1 MSKIPR
7 KVVALQSKKKNKQ
20 IKKNAPKDKSIGNK
34 CNGAVEDRLQPQDDS
49 TPKNEQEPTYCEYS
63 RDEEVLEEE
72 EILGSDDDEQE
83 DPRDYCIGGY
93 HPVKIGQVYNSR
105 YHVVRKLGWGH
116 FSTVWLCWDLCSK
129 RFVAMKVVKSAP
141 HYTETALDE
150 IKLLSCVRESAPDDP
165 FRKKTVQL
173 LDDFRVS
180 GVNGN
185 HVCMIFEVL
194 GHNLL
199 KLIIRSQYRGI
210 PLENVRSIIK
220 QTLQGLHYLHTKC
233 HIIHTDIKPE
243 NILVCISDSQ
253 IRRMAAEALDAQRRG
268 VQLSGSAVSTAPK
281 EKQDNTKMTKSRKRR
296 LKKQQRKQQ
305 ALLEQELD
313 ELEELE
319 SQEHERRL
327 LDMGLIPADN
337 EQNHEKPEQVDEKP
351 KRDSEVS
358 PEQSYS
364 NEANTTPP
372 TADSYNASPSKDC
385 HPTTNNTVGA
395 VFMDT
400 ARAVVSV
407 LGYATSIPFKACS
420 SILED
425 KTAPI
430 NNPPKISSTQND
442 EQNLSWLGN
451 QNDVPGSISYGDP
464 KIKIPSPLQPGQK
477 RTASIS
483 VDFTPSESSTV
494 SHADVCSSPPYRS
507 FVHLAFSPLADRLV
521 RKLSWPFIFRSPDV
535 STNPPC
541 KNDTEESKDHTKHKQ
556 NKGPTD
562 LSEES
567 DQFIQ
572 EDNESG
578 VAVRRR
584 VKKLPDHSGAADD
597 KADIP
602 LAPVTEPQK
611 TSTTGDRRSVIIQP
625 DGLLAAAAA
634 SVMSSTSHSPP
645 ESSAKDDQGQV
656 KSNFTNS
663 RSNGTEGNERKLN
676 SESKSS
682 LTVNSTGEGG
692 SKRLSLVTPSN
703 NNAVSGQSASNK
715 RRSLLFETVIHEP
728 DASKEP
734 CDIEVKIADLGNACW
749 TYRHFTE
756 DIQTRQYR
764 ALEVLIGSEYGP
776 PADIWST
783 ACMAFELAT
792 GDYLF
797 EPHSGEDYTRDEDH
811 LAHIIELLGPIP
823 RNIALSGKYSRE
835 YFDKRACLRHIHRL
849 KPWNLFNVLTEKYD
863 WPPSEAALFTSFLE
877 PMLAYD
883 PNKRASAWDC
893 LQHSW
898 ITGQP
903 YSPSV
908 EEGLPNHIPFGVN
921 IPDPLMG
928 DVLSNPSTYYHPHV
942 NQPNIVDPANTAGLC
957 YSQHPH
963 LKKQYPTVHCVA
975 PQSRNS
981 RSVNY
986 IPPELSFS
994 GNVNP
999 SEYHLSYGS
1008 EMVVGGESVPNR
1020 SMCVPDSHFQP
1031 WSSKLMGSKRLDVVS
1046 NVDGTINLDPVHVG
1060 NFIHSL
1066 PDLSPAPSDDDYDEE
1081 DDDDDDEDDDDETK
1095 EGEEDEDESGDDE
1108 DPRMHSLHHH
1118 HRQHHHHSHYYGH
1131 PSNTSSVYQFL
1142 DPPHIIPVESS
1153 DHSHYADPLAM
1164 AVAAGLPPS
1173 KAAILAYAAQALGP
1187 DTVWAGLAAAKKRQ
1201 QQQQAQ
1207 PMNNT
1212 EETTS
1217 DSLTNND
1224 HVILTTST
1232 IKTDDDGTP
1241 RNTDSLQQQKK
1252 EIDNELHNSGLD
1264 VEDVS
1269 NYFSTSLEVRSATSS
1284 TTEDISNTPDYVN
1297 NISDIRNFDSEL
1309 QRTVSE
1315 NITHQYTEPTETLTE
1330 A

>member
-1 MSKIPR
+1 
-7 KVVALQSKKKNKQ
+7 
-20 IKKNAPKDKSIGNK
+20 
-34 CNGAVEDRLQPQDDS
+34 
-49 TPKNEQEPTYCEYS
+49 
-63 RDEEVLEEE
+63 
-72 EILGSDDDEQE
+72 
-83 DPRDYCIGGY
+83 
-93 HPVKIGQVYNSR
+93 
-105 YHVVRKLGWGH
+105 
-116 FSTVWLCWDLCSK
+116 
-129 RFVAMKVVKSAP
+129 
-141 HYTETALDE
+141 
-150 IKLLSCVRESAPDDP
+150 
-165 FRKKTVQL
+165 
-173 LDDFRVS
+173 
-180 GVNGN
+180 
-185 HVCMIFEVL
+185 
-194 GHNLL
+194 
-199 KLIIRSQYRGI
+199 
-210 PLENVRSIIK
+210 
-220 QTLQGLHYLHTKC
+220 
-233 HIIHTDIKPE
+233 
-243 NILVCISDSQ
+243 
-253 IRRMAAEALDAQRRG
+253 
-268 VQLSGSAVSTAPK
+268 
-281 EKQDNTKMTKSRKRR
+281 
-296 LKKQQRKQQ
+296 
-305 ALLEQELD
+305 
-313 ELEELE
+313 
-319 SQEHERRL
+319 
-327 LDMGLIPADN
+327 
-337 EQNHEKPEQVDEKP
+337 
-351 KRDSEVS
+351 
-358 PEQSYS
+358 
-364 NEANTTPP
+364 
-372 TADSYNASPSKDC
+372 
-385 HPTTNNTVGA
+385 
-395 VFMDT
+395 MDT

-425 KTAPI
+425 KTTPI
-430 NNPPKISSTQND
+430 NNPTKMSSIQND
-442 EQNLSWLGN
+442 EQNLTWLGN
-451 QNDVPGSISYGDP
+451 QNDVPGFISYGDP
-464 KIKIPSPLQPGQK
+464 KIRIPSPLQPGQK

-494 SHADVCSSPPYRS
+494 SHADACSSPPHRS
-507 FVHLAFSPLADRLV
+507 FIHLAFSPLADRLV
-521 RKLSWPFIFRSPDV
+521 RKLSWPFIFRSPNA
-535 STNPPC
+535 STMPQC
-541 KNDTEESKDHTKHKQ
+541 KNDTEESKDHTKHEQ

-567 DQFIQ
+567 DQFLQ
-572 EDNESG
+572 KDNESG
-578 VAVRRR
+578 SGLAVRRR

-602 LAPVTEPQK
+602 LASVTEPQK
-611 TSTTGDRRSVIIQP
+611 TTNTGDRRSVIIQP

-645 ESSAKDDQGQV
+645 ESSANDGRAQV

-663 RSNGTEGNERKLN
+663 RSNETEGNEKKLN
-676 SESKSS
+676 SESKST
-682 LTVNSTGEGG
+682 LTANSTGEGS
-692 SKRLSLVTPSN
+692 SKRLSLVAPSN
-703 NNAVSGQSASNK
+703 NNSASGQSASNK

-921 IPDPLMG
+921 MPDPLMG
-928 DVLSNPSTYYHPHV
+928 DVLSNPGTYYHPHI
-942 NQPNIVDPANTAGLC
+942 NQPNVVDPANTAGLC

-963 LKKQYPTVHCVA
+963 LNKQYPTVHCVA

-1008 EMVVGGESVPNR
+1008 EMVVGGENMPNR
-1020 SMCVPDSHFQP
+1020 SMCLPDSHFQP
-1031 WSSKLMGSKRLDVVS
+1031 WSSKLMGSKRLDVVG
-1046 NVDGTINLDPVHVG
+1046 NVDGPIKLDPVHVG

-1081 DDDDDDEDDDDETK
+1081 DDEDDDEDDDDETK

-1118 HRQHHHHSHYYGH
+1118 HRQHHHRSHYYGH

-1142 DPPHIIPVESS
+1142 DPPHIMPIETS
-1153 DHSHYADPLAM
+1153 DHSHYTDPLAM

-1207 PMNNT
+1207 PTSNT

-1217 DSLTNND
+1217 NSLTNND

-1232 IKTDDDGTP
+1232 GKADDVGTP
-1241 RNTDSLQQQKK
+1241 CNTDSLQQQKK
-1252 EIDNELHNSGLD
+1252 EIDNESHNSGLD

-1309 QRTVSE
+1309 QHTVSE
-1315 NITHQYTEPTETLTE
+1315 TITHQYTEPTETLTE

>member
-1 MSKIPR
+1 MHALTFYLIFLL
-7 KVVALQSKKKNKQ
+7 VVALQSKKKNKQ

-83 DPRDYCIGGY
+83 DPRDYCI
-93 HPVKIGQVYNSR
+93 VKIGQ
-105 YHVVRKLGWGH
+105 
-116 FSTVWLCWDLCSK
+116 
-129 RFVAMKVVKSAP
+129 
-141 HYTETALDE
+141 
-150 IKLLSCVRESAPDDP
+150 VRESAPDDP

-281 EKQDNTKMTKSRKRR
+281 EKQDNMKMTKSRKRR

-337 EQNHEKPEQVDEKP
+337 EHNHEKPEQVDEKP

-385 HPTTNNTVGA
+385 HPTTNNTGKNQKYVHFHKAAGTHMVLKYATRVGT

-451 QNDVPGSISYGDP
+451 QNDVPGFISYGDP

-535 STNPPC
+535 STKPQC

-567 DQFIQ
+567 DQFIR

-578 VAVRRR
+578 SGLAVRRR

-597 KADIP
+597 KADTP

-676 SESKSS
+676 SESKST
-682 LTVNSTGEGG
+682 LTVNNTGEGS
-692 SKRLSLVTPSN
+692 SKRLSLVTSSN

-783 ACMAFELAT
+783 ACMV
-792 GDYLF
+792 
-797 EPHSGEDYTRDEDH
+797 S
-811 LAHIIELLGPIP
+811 
-823 RNIALSGKYSRE
+823 
-835 YFDKRACLRHIHRL
+835 CLRHIHRL

-942 NQPNIVDPANTAGLC
+942 NQSNIVDPANAAGLC
-957 YSQHPH
+957 YNQHPH

-1008 EMVVGGESVPNR
+1008 EMVMGGESMPNR

-1081 DDDDDDEDDDDETK
+1081 DDDDDEDDDDETK

-1118 HRQHHHHSHYYGH
+1118 HRQHHHSHYYGH

-1142 DPPHIIPVESS
+1142 DPPHIMPVESS

-1201 QQQQAQ
+1201 QQQQVQ

-1232 IKTDDDGTP
+1232 IKIDDDGTP
-1241 RNTDSLQQQKK
+1241 CNTDSLQQQKK

>member
-1 MSKIPR
+1 MI
-7 KVVALQSKKKNKQ
+7 VALQNKKKSKQ
-20 IKKNAPKDKSIGNK
+20 TAKNVTKDKPSGNN
-34 CNGAVEDRLQPQDDS
+34 NGVAEDRLLPQSSNDCIPKTEQDS
-49 TPKNEQEPTYCEYS
+49 TYCEYS

-83 DPRDYCIGGY
+83 DPRDYCKGGY

-116 FSTVWLCWDLCSK
+116 FSTVSK
-129 RFVAMKVVKSAP
+129 RFVAMKVVKSAL

-165 FRKKTVQL
+165 FRNKTVQL

-296 LKKQQRKQQ
+296 LRKQQRKQQ

-319 SQEHERRL
+319 SQEHERRMM
-327 LDMGLIPADN
+327 DMGLIPAEN
-337 EQNHEKPEQVDEKP
+337 EQNHEESELIDEKTKNNYKASPEKSCLNDINATTPTTDSCNISPSEDYQSSANNTGSPNASSAKVACKNVDSEDLNEHP
-351 KRDSEVS
+351 KR
-358 PEQSYS
+358 
-364 NEANTTPP
+364 
-372 TADSYNASPSKDC
+372 
-385 HPTTNNTVGA
+385 G
-395 VFMDT
+395 
-400 ARAVVSV
+400 
-407 LGYATSIPFKACS
+407 
-420 SILED
+420 
-425 KTAPI
+425 
-430 NNPPKISSTQND
+430 PK
-442 EQNLSWLGN
+442 
-451 QNDVPGSISYGDP
+451 
-464 KIKIPSPLQPGQK
+464 
-477 RTASIS
+477 
-483 VDFTPSESSTV
+483 
-494 SHADVCSSPPYRS
+494 
-507 FVHLAFSPLADRLV
+507 
-521 RKLSWPFIFRSPDV
+521 
-535 STNPPC
+535 
-541 KNDTEESKDHTKHKQ
+541 
-556 NKGPTD
+556 KGTTD

-567 DQFIQ
+567 DQFVQ
-572 EDNESG
+572 KDNESG
-578 VAVRRR
+578 NGLAVRRR

-597 KADIP
+597 KADTP
-602 LAPVTEPQK
+602 VASVTEPKK
-611 TSTTGDRRSVIIQP
+611 TSTTTGDRRSVIVQP

-634 SVMSSTSHSPP
+634 SVMSDTNECTSKSLTNNNST
-645 ESSAKDDQGQV
+645 KV
-656 KSNFTNS
+656 KSNFTS
-663 RSNGTEGNERKLN
+663 SKSNGTEGNQKKLN
-676 SESKSS
+676 SESKSTS
-682 LTVNSTGEGG
+682 ATNTTSCEGVN
-692 SKRLSLVTPSN
+692 SKRLSLAAPPN
-703 NNAVSGQSASNK
+703 NSVSSQSVSNK
-715 RRSLLFETVIHEP
+715 RRSLLFDTVIHEP

-764 ALEVLIGSEYGP
+764 ALEVLIGSGYGP

-835 YFDKRACLRHIHRL
+835 YFDKRACLRHIRRL

-863 WPPSEAALFTSFLE
+863 WPPNEAALFTSFLE

-883 PNKRASAWDC
+883 PNRRASAWDC

-903 YSPSV
+903 YTPSV

-921 IPDPLMG
+921 TPDPVMG
-928 DVLSNPSTYYHPHV
+928 DVLSNPSTYCYSHRS
-942 NQPNIVDPANTAGLC
+942 QPASMIDPTNTAGLC

-963 LKKQYPTVHCVA
+963 LNKQYPTVHCVA

-981 RSVNY
+981 RSVNC

-999 SEYHLSYGS
+999 SDYHLTYGS
-1008 EMVVGGESVPNR
+1008 EVVDLAGGAGMPNHNV
-1020 SMCVPDSHFQP
+1020 CLPDSYYQP
-1031 WSSKLMGSKRLDVVS
+1031 WSSKSIGSKRPDVGV
-1046 NVDGTINLDPVHVG
+1046 VDGTI
-1060 NFIHSL
+1060 
-1066 PDLSPAPSDDDYDEE
+1066 
-1081 DDDDDDEDDDDETK
+1081 
-1095 EGEEDEDESGDDE
+1095 ESIG
-1108 DPRMHSLHHH
+1108 
-1118 HRQHHHHSHYYGH
+1118 
-1131 PSNTSSVYQFL
+1131 
-1142 DPPHIIPVESS
+1142 
-1153 DHSHYADPLAM
+1153 HSHYADPLAM

-1187 DTVWAGLAAAKKRQ
+1187 ETVWAGLAAAKKRQ
-1201 QQQQAQ
+1201 EQQQQTQ
-1207 PMNNT
+1207 ICNK
-1212 EETTS
+1212 EEKTSNSHASDEDVISPAPTT
-1217 DSLTNND
+1217 
-1224 HVILTTST
+1224 VLTTQCC
-1232 IKTDDDGTP
+1232 KTT
-1241 RNTDSLQQQKK
+1241 TDSQQQQKT
-1252 EIDNELHNSGLD
+1252 EIVDESINSGLD

-1269 NYFSTSLEVRSATSS
+1269 TYFSTSLGVHSTNSS
-1284 TTEDISNTPDYVN
+1284 TTDDVSNGPDFIN
-1297 NISDIRNFDSEL
+1297 NISDDTRRNFDSDL
-1309 QRTVSE
+1309 LTVNE
-1315 NITHQYTEPTETLTE
+1315 NITHQYVEPTETFTE

>member
-1 MSKIPR
+1 MI
-7 KVVALQSKKKNKQ
+7 VALQNKKKSKQ
-20 IKKNAPKDKSIGNK
+20 TAKNVTKDKPSGNN
-34 CNGAVEDRLQPQDDS
+34 NGVAEDRLLPQSSNDCIPKTEQDS
-49 TPKNEQEPTYCEYS
+49 TYCEYS

-83 DPRDYCIGGY
+83 DPRDYCKGGY

-116 FSTVWLCWDLCSK
+116 FSTVSK
-129 RFVAMKVVKSAP
+129 RFVAMKVVKSAL

-165 FRKKTVQL
+165 FRNKTVQL

-296 LKKQQRKQQ
+296 LRKQQRKQQ

-319 SQEHERRL
+319 SQEHERRMM
-327 LDMGLIPADN
+327 DMGLIPAEN
-337 EQNHEKPEQVDEKP
+337 EQNHEESELIDEKT
-351 KRDSEVS
+351 KNNYKAS
-358 PEQSYS
+358 PEKSCL
-364 NEANTTPP
+364 NDINATTP
-372 TADSYNASPSKDC
+372 TTDSCNISPSEDYQSSA
-385 HPTTNNTVGA
+385 NNTVGA

-407 LGYATSIPFKACS
+407 LGYAASIPFKVCS
-420 SILED
+420 TILDD
-425 KTAPI
+425 KTAAT
-430 NNPPKISSTQND
+430 NNPPKISSVQND
-442 EQNLSWLGN
+442 TENVSWLGN
-451 QNDVPGSISYGDP
+451 QNNVSGFINCENPG
-464 KIKIPSPLQPGQK
+464 IKTPSALQPGQK

-483 VDFTPSESSTV
+483 VDFTTSYSSTL
-494 SHADVCSSPPYRS
+494 SHANVCSAPPHRS
-507 FVHLAFSPLADRLV
+507 FIHLALSPLADRLV
-521 RKLSWPFIFRSPDV
+521 RRLSWPSIFRSPNASSAKV
-535 STNPPC
+535 AC
-541 KNDTEESKDHTKHKQ
+541 KNVDSEDLNEHPKRGPK
-556 NKGPTD
+556 KGTTD

-567 DQFIQ
+567 DQFVQ
-572 EDNESG
+572 KDNESG
-578 VAVRRR
+578 NGLAVRRR

-597 KADIP
+597 KADTP
-602 LAPVTEPQK
+602 VASVTEPKK
-611 TSTTGDRRSVIIQP
+611 TSTTTGDRRSVIVQP

-634 SVMSSTSHSPP
+634 SVMSDTNECTSKSLTNNNST
-645 ESSAKDDQGQV
+645 KV
-656 KSNFTNS
+656 KSNFTS
-663 RSNGTEGNERKLN
+663 SKSNGTEGNQKKLN
-676 SESKSS
+676 SESKSTS
-682 LTVNSTGEGG
+682 ATNTTSCEGVN
-692 SKRLSLVTPSN
+692 SKRLSLAAPPN
-703 NNAVSGQSASNK
+703 NSVSSQSVSNK
-715 RRSLLFETVIHEP
+715 RRSLLFDTVIHEP

-764 ALEVLIGSEYGP
+764 ALEVLIGSGYGP

-835 YFDKRACLRHIHRL
+835 YFDKRACLRHIRRL

-863 WPPSEAALFTSFLE
+863 WPPNEAALFTSFLE

-883 PNKRASAWDC
+883 PNRRASAWDC

-903 YSPSV
+903 YTPSV

-921 IPDPLMG
+921 TPDPVMG
-928 DVLSNPSTYYHPHV
+928 DVLSNPSTYCYSHRS
-942 NQPNIVDPANTAGLC
+942 QPASMIDPTNTAGLC

-963 LKKQYPTVHCVA
+963 LNKQYPTVHCVA

-981 RSVNY
+981 RSVNC

-999 SEYHLSYGS
+999 SDYHLTYGS
-1008 EMVVGGESVPNR
+1008 EVVDLAGGAGMPNHNV
-1020 SMCVPDSHFQP
+1020 CLPDSYYQP
-1031 WSSKLMGSKRLDVVS
+1031 WSSKSIGSKRPDVGV
-1046 NVDGTINLDPVHVG
+1046 VDGTI
-1060 NFIHSL
+1060 
-1066 PDLSPAPSDDDYDEE
+1066 
-1081 DDDDDDEDDDDETK
+1081 
-1095 EGEEDEDESGDDE
+1095 ESIG
-1108 DPRMHSLHHH
+1108 
-1118 HRQHHHHSHYYGH
+1118 
-1131 PSNTSSVYQFL
+1131 
-1142 DPPHIIPVESS
+1142 
-1153 DHSHYADPLAM
+1153 HSHYADPLAM

-1187 DTVWAGLAAAKKRQ
+1187 ETVWAGLAAAKKRQ
-1201 QQQQAQ
+1201 EQQQQTQ
-1207 PMNNT
+1207 ICNK
-1212 EETTS
+1212 EEKTSNSHASDEDVISPAPTT
-1217 DSLTNND
+1217 
-1224 HVILTTST
+1224 VLTTQCC
-1232 IKTDDDGTP
+1232 KTT
-1241 RNTDSLQQQKK
+1241 TDSQQQQKT
-1252 EIDNELHNSGLD
+1252 EIVDESINSGLD

-1269 NYFSTSLEVRSATSS
+1269 TYFSTSLGVHSTNSS
-1284 TTEDISNTPDYVN
+1284 TTDDVSNGPDFIN
-1297 NISDIRNFDSEL
+1297 NISDDTRRNFDSDL
-1309 QRTVSE
+1309 LTVNE
-1315 NITHQYTEPTETLTE
+1315 NITHQYVEPTETFTE

>member
-385 HPTTNNTVGA
+385 HPTTNNTG
-395 VFMDT
+395 
-400 ARAVVSV
+400 
-407 LGYATSIPFKACS
+407 
-420 SILED
+420 
-425 KTAPI
+425 
-430 NNPPKISSTQND
+430 
-442 EQNLSWLGN
+442 
-451 QNDVPGSISYGDP
+451 
-464 KIKIPSPLQPGQK
+464 
-477 RTASIS
+477 
-483 VDFTPSESSTV
+483 
-494 SHADVCSSPPYRS
+494 
-507 FVHLAFSPLADRLV
+507 
-521 RKLSWPFIFRSPDV
+521 SPDV
-535 STNPPC
+535 STKPPC
-541 KNDTEESKDHTKHKQ
+541 KNDTDESKDHTKHKQ

-567 DQFIQ
+567 DQ
-572 EDNESG
+572 
-578 VAVRRR
+578 
-584 VKKLPDHSGAADD
+584 
-597 KADIP
+597 
-602 LAPVTEPQK
+602 
-611 TSTTGDRRSVIIQP
+611 
-625 DGLLAAAAA
+625 
-634 SVMSSTSHSPP
+634 
-645 ESSAKDDQGQV
+645 
-656 KSNFTNS
+656 
-663 RSNGTEGNERKLN
+663 
-676 SESKSS
+676 
-682 LTVNSTGEGG
+682 
-692 SKRLSLVTPSN
+692 
-703 NNAVSGQSASNK
+703 
-715 RRSLLFETVIHEP
+715 
-728 DASKEP
+728 P

-1142 DPPHIIPVESS
+1142 DPPHIMPVESS
-1153 DHSHYADPLAM
+1153 DHPHYADPLAM

-1201 QQQQAQ
+1201 QKQQAQ

-1297 NISDIRNFDSEL
+1297 NISDMRNFDSEL

>member
-1 MSKIPR
+1 M
-7 KVVALQSKKKNKQ
+7 
-20 IKKNAPKDKSIGNK
+20 PKS
-34 CNGAVEDRLQPQDDS
+34 
-49 TPKNEQEPTYCEYS
+49 EQEPTYCEYS

-327 LDMGLIPADN
+327 LDMGLIPADS
-337 EQNHEKPEQVDEKP
+337 EQNHEEPEQVDEKP
-351 KRDSEVS
+351 KRDSEIS

-364 NEANTTPP
+364 NEVNTTPP
-372 TADSYNASPSKDC
+372 TTDSYNISPSKDC
-385 HPTTNNTVGA
+385 HPTTNNTGSPNA
-395 VFMDT
+395 
-400 ARAVVSV
+400 
-407 LGYATSIPFKACS
+407 
-420 SILED
+420 
-425 KTAPI
+425 
-430 NNPPKISSTQND
+430 STMPQ
-442 EQNLSWLGN
+442 
-451 QNDVPGSISYGDP
+451 
-464 KIKIPSPLQPGQK
+464 
-477 RTASIS
+477 
-483 VDFTPSESSTV
+483 
-494 SHADVCSSPPYRS
+494 
-507 FVHLAFSPLADRLV
+507 
-521 RKLSWPFIFRSPDV
+521 
-535 STNPPC
+535 C
-541 KNDTEESKDHTKHKQ
+541 KSDTEESKDHTKHEQ

-567 DQFIQ
+567 DQFVQ
-572 EDNESG
+572 KDNESG
-578 VAVRRR
+578 SGLAVRRR

-602 LAPVTEPQK
+602 LASVTEPQK
-611 TSTTGDRRSVIIQP
+611 TSNTGDRRSVIIQP

-645 ESSAKDDQGQV
+645 ESSANDGRAQV

-663 RSNGTEGNERKLN
+663 RSNGTEGNEKKLN
-676 SESKSS
+676 SESKST
-682 LTVNSTGEGG
+682 LTANSTGEGS
-692 SKRLSLVTPSN
+692 SKRLSLVAPSN
-703 NNAVSGQSASNK
+703 NNSASGQSASNK

-921 IPDPLMG
+921 MPDPLMG
-928 DVLSNPSTYYHPHV
+928 DVLSNPSTYYHPHI
-942 NQPNIVDPANTAGLC
+942 NQPNVVDPANTAGLC

-963 LKKQYPTVHCVA
+963 LNKQYPTVHCVA

-1008 EMVVGGESVPNR
+1008 EMVVGGENMPNR

-1031 WSSKLMGSKRLDVVS
+1031 WSSKLMGSKRLDVVG
-1046 NVDGTINLDPVHVG
+1046 NVDGTIKLDPVHVG

-1095 EGEEDEDESGDDE
+1095 EGEEDEDESADDE

-1142 DPPHIIPVESS
+1142 DPPHIMPIETS
-1153 DHSHYADPLAM
+1153 DHSHYTDPLAM

-1201 QQQQAQ
+1201 QQQQQQEQ
-1207 PMNNT
+1207 PMSNT

-1217 DSLTNND
+1217 NSLTNND

-1232 IKTDDDGTP
+1232 GKADDVGTP
-1241 RNTDSLQQQKK
+1241 CNTDSLQQQNK
-1252 EIDNELHNSGLD
+1252 EIDNESHNSGLD

-1315 NITHQYTEPTETLTE
+1315 TITHQYTEPTETLTE

>member
-1 MSKIPR
+1 MS
-7 KVVALQSKKKNKQ
+7 
-20 IKKNAPKDKSIGNK
+20 
-34 CNGAVEDRLQPQDDS
+34 
-49 TPKNEQEPTYCEYS
+49 
-63 RDEEVLEEE
+63 
-72 EILGSDDDEQE
+72 
-83 DPRDYCIGGY
+83 
-93 HPVKIGQVYNSR
+93 
-105 YHVVRKLGWGH
+105 H
-116 FSTVWLCWDLCSK
+116 FS
-129 RFVAMKVVKSAP
+129 KSSC
-141 HYTETALDE
+141 YGFFNYYLD
-150 IKLLSCVRESAPDDP
+150 
-165 FRKKTVQL
+165 
-173 LDDFRVS
+173 
-180 GVNGN
+180 
-185 HVCMIFEVL
+185 VCMIFEVL

-327 LDMGLIPADN
+327 LDMGLIPADS
-337 EQNHEKPEQVDEKP
+337 EQNHEELEQVDEKP

-364 NEANTTPP
+364 NEANTTP
-372 TADSYNASPSKDC
+372 TTDSYNISQSKDC
-385 HPTTNNTVGA
+385 HPTTNNTGSPNA
-395 VFMDT
+395 
-400 ARAVVSV
+400 
-407 LGYATSIPFKACS
+407 
-420 SILED
+420 
-425 KTAPI
+425 
-430 NNPPKISSTQND
+430 STMPQ
-442 EQNLSWLGN
+442 
-451 QNDVPGSISYGDP
+451 
-464 KIKIPSPLQPGQK
+464 
-477 RTASIS
+477 
-483 VDFTPSESSTV
+483 
-494 SHADVCSSPPYRS
+494 
-507 FVHLAFSPLADRLV
+507 
-521 RKLSWPFIFRSPDV
+521 
-535 STNPPC
+535 C
-541 KNDTEESKDHTKHKQ
+541 KNDTEESKDHTKHEQ

-567 DQFIQ
+567 DQFLQ
-572 EDNESG
+572 KDNESG
-578 VAVRRR
+578 SGLAVRRR

-602 LAPVTEPQK
+602 LASVTEPQK
-611 TSTTGDRRSVIIQP
+611 TTNTGDRRSVIIQP

-645 ESSAKDDQGQV
+645 ESSANDGRAQV

-663 RSNGTEGNERKLN
+663 RSNETEGNEKKLN
-676 SESKSS
+676 SESKST
-682 LTVNSTGEGG
+682 LTANSTGEGS
-692 SKRLSLVTPSN
+692 SKRLSLVAPSN
-703 NNAVSGQSASNK
+703 NNSASGQSASNK

-921 IPDPLMG
+921 MPDPLMG
-928 DVLSNPSTYYHPHV
+928 DVLSNPGTYYHPHI
-942 NQPNIVDPANTAGLC
+942 NQPNVVDPANTAGLC

-963 LKKQYPTVHCVA
+963 LNKQYPTVHCVA

-1008 EMVVGGESVPNR
+1008 EMVVGGENMPNR
-1020 SMCVPDSHFQP
+1020 SMCLPDSHFQP
-1031 WSSKLMGSKRLDVVS
+1031 WSSKLMGSKRLDVVG
-1046 NVDGTINLDPVHVG
+1046 NVDGPIKLDPVHVG

-1081 DDDDDDEDDDDETK
+1081 DDEDDDEDDDDETK

-1118 HRQHHHHSHYYGH
+1118 HRQHHHRSHYYGH

-1142 DPPHIIPVESS
+1142 DPPHIMPIETS
-1153 DHSHYADPLAM
+1153 DHSHYTDPLAM

-1207 PMNNT
+1207 PTSNT

-1217 DSLTNND
+1217 NSLTNND

-1232 IKTDDDGTP
+1232 GKADDVGTP
-1241 RNTDSLQQQKK
+1241 CNTDSLQQQKK
-1252 EIDNELHNSGLD
+1252 EIDNESHNSGLD

-1309 QRTVSE
+1309 QHTVSE
-1315 NITHQYTEPTETLTE
+1315 TITHQYTEPTETLTE

>member
-20 IKKNAPKDKSIGNK
+20 IKKNATKDKSIGNK

-49 TPKNEQEPTYCEYS
+49 MPKNEQEPTYCEYS

-327 LDMGLIPADN
+327 LDMGLIPANN
-337 EQNHEKPEQVDEKP
+337 EQNHEEPEQVDEKP
-351 KRDSEVS
+351 KRDSKVS
-358 PEQSYS
+358 LEQSYS
-364 NEANTTPP
+364 NEANTTSP

-385 HPTTNNTVGA
+385 HPTTNNTG
-395 VFMDT
+395 
-400 ARAVVSV
+400 
-407 LGYATSIPFKACS
+407 
-420 SILED
+420 
-425 KTAPI
+425 
-430 NNPPKISSTQND
+430 
-442 EQNLSWLGN
+442 
-451 QNDVPGSISYGDP
+451 
-464 KIKIPSPLQPGQK
+464 
-477 RTASIS
+477 
-483 VDFTPSESSTV
+483 
-494 SHADVCSSPPYRS
+494 
-507 FVHLAFSPLADRLV
+507 
-521 RKLSWPFIFRSPDV
+521 SPDAC
-535 STNPPC
+535 TKPQC
-541 KNDTEESKDHTKHKQ
+541 KNDTEQSKDRAKHEQ

-567 DQFIQ
+567 DQFVQ

-578 VAVRRR
+578 SGLAVRRR

-634 SVMSSTSHSPP
+634 SVMSSSSHSPP
-645 ESSAKDDQGQV
+645 ESSANDDQAQI

-663 RSNGTEGNERKLN
+663 RSNGTEGNEKKLN

-682 LTVNSTGEGG
+682 LTVNSTGESS

-703 NNAVSGQSASNK
+703 NNAVSGQSVSNK

-1008 EMVVGGESVPNR
+1008 EMVMGGESMPNR

-1031 WSSKLMGSKRLDVVS
+1031 WSSKPMGSKRLDVVS

-1142 DPPHIIPVESS
+1142 DPPHIMPVESS

-1201 QQQQAQ
+1201 QQQVQS
-1207 PMNNT
+1207 MNNT

-1232 IKTDDDGTP
+1232 VKTDDDGP
-1241 RNTDSLQQQKK
+1241 PCNTDSLPQQKK
-1252 EIDNELHNSGLD
+1252 EIDSESRNSGLD

-1315 NITHQYTEPTETLTE
+1315 NIAHQYTEPTETLTE

>member
-20 IKKNAPKDKSIGNK
+20 IKKNATKDKSIGNK
-34 CNGAVEDRLQPQDDS
+34 CNGSVEDHPQPQSQNDPM
-49 TPKNEQEPTYCEYS
+49 PKTEQEPTYCEYS
-63 RDEEVLEEE
+63 RDEILEEE

-93 HPVKIGQVYNSR
+93 HPVKIGQVYNAR

-141 HYTETALDE
+141 HYTDTALDE

-165 FRKKTVQL
+165 FQNKTVQL

-281 EKQDNTKMTKSRKRR
+281 EKLDKTKMTKSRKRR

-327 LDMGLIPADN
+327 MDMGLVPADN
-337 EQNHEKPEQVDEKP
+337 EEGYEEP
-351 KRDSEVS
+351 KQAEAS

-364 NEANTTPP
+364 NETNTTPP
-372 TADSYNASPSKDC
+372 TADSRDVSSSRDC
-385 HPTTNNTVGA
+385 QNTNNTGSPNA
-395 VFMDT
+395 
-400 ARAVVSV
+400 
-407 LGYATSIPFKACS
+407 
-420 SILED
+420 
-425 KTAPI
+425 
-430 NNPPKISSTQND
+430 STKPQC
-442 EQNLSWLGN
+442 
-451 QNDVPGSISYGDP
+451 
-464 KIKIPSPLQPGQK
+464 K
-477 RTASIS
+477 
-483 VDFTPSESSTV
+483 SETE
-494 SHADVCSSPPYRS
+494 RS
-507 FVHLAFSPLADRLV
+507 
-521 RKLSWPFIFRSPDV
+521 KG
-535 STNPPC
+535 
-541 KNDTEESKDHTKHKQ
+541 HTKHEQHKE
-556 NKGPTD
+556 PTD

-567 DQFIQ
+567 DQFVQ
-572 EDNESG
+572 KDNESG
-578 VAVRRR
+578 NGPAVRRR

-597 KADIP
+597 KADAP
-602 LAPVTEPQK
+602 LASVTEPK
-611 TSTTGDRRSVIIQP
+611 KASTTTGDRRSVIIQP

-634 SVMSSTSHSPP
+634 SVMSSASHSPP
-645 ESSAKDDQGQV
+645 ESTTKNDRTQAK
-656 KSNFTNS
+656 SSFTNS
-663 RSNGTEGNERKLN
+663 KSNRIEGNENKSN
-676 SESKSS
+676 PESKSS
-682 LTVNSTGEGG
+682 VTTNTTGGG
-692 SKRLSLVTPSN
+692 NSKRLSLVATSN
-703 NNAVSGQSASNK
+703 NNSVSGQSTSHK

-764 ALEVLIGSEYGP
+764 ALEVLIGSGYGP

-835 YFDKRACLRHIHRL
+835 YFDKRASLRHIRRL

-863 WPPSEAALFTSFLE
+863 WPPNEAALFTSFLE

-903 YSPSV
+903 YSPSI
-908 EEGLPNHIPFGVN
+908 EGGLPNHIPFGVS
-921 IPDPLMG
+921 IPDSLVG
-928 DVLSNPSTYYHPHV
+928 EVLSNPSTYYHSHV
-942 NQPNIVDPANTAGLC
+942 NQLNMIDPTKTAGLC

-963 LKKQYPTVHCVA
+963 INKQYPTVHCA
-975 PQSRNS
+975 AAQSRNS

-986 IPPELSFS
+986 IPPELSLS

-999 SEYHLSYGS
+999 SEYHLAYGS
-1008 EMVVGGESVPNR
+1008 DMVVGGGVPDR
-1020 SMCVPDSHFQP
+1020 SMYIPDSHYQP
-1031 WSSKLMGSKRLDVVS
+1031 WSSKRIGSKQLDVS
-1046 NVDGTINLDPVHVG
+1046 NVDGTID
-1060 NFIHSL
+1060 
-1066 PDLSPAPSDDDYDEE
+1066 
-1081 DDDDDDEDDDDETK
+1081 
-1095 EGEEDEDESGDDE
+1095 
-1108 DPRMHSLHHH
+1108 
-1118 HRQHHHHSHYYGH
+1118 
-1131 PSNTSSVYQFL
+1131 
-1142 DPPHIIPVESS
+1142 
-1153 DHSHYADPLAM
+1153 
-1164 AVAAGLPPS
+1164 
-1173 KAAILAYAAQALGP
+1173 
-1187 DTVWAGLAAAKKRQ
+1187 
-1201 QQQQAQ
+1201 
-1207 PMNNT
+1207 
-1212 EETTS
+1212 
-1217 DSLTNND
+1217 
-1224 HVILTTST
+1224 
-1232 IKTDDDGTP
+1232 
-1241 RNTDSLQQQKK
+1241 
-1252 EIDNELHNSGLD
+1252 LD
-1264 VEDVS
+1264 V
-1269 NYFSTSLEVRSATSS
+1269 SLFIISS
-1284 TTEDISNTPDYVN
+1284 HV
-1297 NISDIRNFDSEL
+1297 FL
-1309 QRTVSE
+1309 V
-1315 NITHQYTEPTETLTE
+1315 
-1330 A
+1330 

>member
-385 HPTTNNTVGA
+385 HPTTNNTG
-395 VFMDT
+395 
-400 ARAVVSV
+400 
-407 LGYATSIPFKACS
+407 P
-420 SILED
+420 
-425 KTAPI
+425 
-430 NNPPKISSTQND
+430 
-442 EQNLSWLGN
+442 
-451 QNDVPGSISYGDP
+451 
-464 KIKIPSPLQPGQK
+464 
-477 RTASIS
+477 
-483 VDFTPSESSTV
+483 
-494 SHADVCSSPPYRS
+494 
-507 FVHLAFSPLADRLV
+507 
-521 RKLSWPFIFRSPDV
+521 PDV
-535 STNPPC
+535 STKPPC

-676 SESKSS
+676 SQSKSS
-682 LTVNSTGEGG
+682 LTVNSTGEGS

-797 EPHSGEDYTRDEDH
+797 EPHSGEDYSRDEDH

-1081 DDDDDDEDDDDETK
+1081 DDDDDEDDDDETK
-1095 EGEEDEDESGDDE
+1095 EGEDEDESGDDE

-1142 DPPHIIPVESS
+1142 DPPHIMPVESS

-1297 NISDIRNFDSEL
+1297 NISDIRNLDSEL

>member
-385 HPTTNNTVGA
+385 HPTTNNTG
-395 VFMDT
+395 
-400 ARAVVSV
+400 
-407 LGYATSIPFKACS
+407 
-420 SILED
+420 
-425 KTAPI
+425 
-430 NNPPKISSTQND
+430 
-442 EQNLSWLGN
+442 
-451 QNDVPGSISYGDP
+451 
-464 KIKIPSPLQPGQK
+464 
-477 RTASIS
+477 
-483 VDFTPSESSTV
+483 
-494 SHADVCSSPPYRS
+494 
-507 FVHLAFSPLADRLV
+507 
-521 RKLSWPFIFRSPDV
+521 SPDV
-535 STNPPC
+535 STKPPC
-541 KNDTEESKDHTKHKQ
+541 KNDTDESKDHTKHKQ

-682 LTVNSTGEGG
+682 LTVNSTGEGS

-703 NNAVSGQSASNK
+703 NNAVSGQSVSNK

-1142 DPPHIIPVESS
+1142 DPPHIMPVESS
-1153 DHSHYADPLAM
+1153 DHPHYADPLAM

-1201 QQQQAQ
+1201 QKQQAQ

-1297 NISDIRNFDSEL
+1297 NISDMRNFDSEL

>member
-385 HPTTNNTVGA
+385 HPTTNNTG
-395 VFMDT
+395 
-400 ARAVVSV
+400 
-407 LGYATSIPFKACS
+407 
-420 SILED
+420 
-425 KTAPI
+425 
-430 NNPPKISSTQND
+430 
-442 EQNLSWLGN
+442 
-451 QNDVPGSISYGDP
+451 
-464 KIKIPSPLQPGQK
+464 
-477 RTASIS
+477 
-483 VDFTPSESSTV
+483 
-494 SHADVCSSPPYRS
+494 
-507 FVHLAFSPLADRLV
+507 
-521 RKLSWPFIFRSPDV
+521 SPDV

>member
-385 HPTTNNTVGA
+385 HPTTNNTG
-395 VFMDT
+395 
-400 ARAVVSV
+400 
-407 LGYATSIPFKACS
+407 
-420 SILED
+420 
-425 KTAPI
+425 
-430 NNPPKISSTQND
+430 
-442 EQNLSWLGN
+442 
-451 QNDVPGSISYGDP
+451 
-464 KIKIPSPLQPGQK
+464 
-477 RTASIS
+477 
-483 VDFTPSESSTV
+483 
-494 SHADVCSSPPYRS
+494 
-507 FVHLAFSPLADRLV
+507 
-521 RKLSWPFIFRSPDV
+521 SPDV

-682 LTVNSTGEGG
+682 LTVNSTGEGS

>member
-20 IKKNAPKDKSIGNK
+20 IKKNAPKDKSIVNK

-385 HPTTNNTVGA
+385 HPTTNNTG
-395 VFMDT
+395 
-400 ARAVVSV
+400 
-407 LGYATSIPFKACS
+407 
-420 SILED
+420 
-425 KTAPI
+425 
-430 NNPPKISSTQND
+430 
-442 EQNLSWLGN
+442 
-451 QNDVPGSISYGDP
+451 
-464 KIKIPSPLQPGQK
+464 
-477 RTASIS
+477 
-483 VDFTPSESSTV
+483 
-494 SHADVCSSPPYRS
+494 
-507 FVHLAFSPLADRLV
+507 
-521 RKLSWPFIFRSPDV
+521 SPDV
-535 STNPPC
+535 STKPPC

-556 NKGPTD
+556 NKGPAD

-572 EDNESG
+572 EDNENG

-645 ESSAKDDQGQV
+645 KSSSKDDQGQV

-676 SESKSS
+676 SESKST
-682 LTVNSTGEGG
+682 LTVNSTGEGS

-942 NQPNIVDPANTAGLC
+942 NQPNIVDPANTTGLC

-1008 EMVVGGESVPNR
+1008 EMVVGGESMPNR

-1031 WSSKLMGSKRLDVVS
+1031 WSSKRLDVVS

-1118 HRQHHHHSHYYGH
+1118 HRQHHHHHSHYYGH

-1142 DPPHIIPVESS
+1142 DPPHIMPVESS

-1217 DSLTNND
+1217 ASLTNND
-1224 HVILTTST
+1224 H
-1232 IKTDDDGTP
+1232 
-1241 RNTDSLQQQKK
+1241 K